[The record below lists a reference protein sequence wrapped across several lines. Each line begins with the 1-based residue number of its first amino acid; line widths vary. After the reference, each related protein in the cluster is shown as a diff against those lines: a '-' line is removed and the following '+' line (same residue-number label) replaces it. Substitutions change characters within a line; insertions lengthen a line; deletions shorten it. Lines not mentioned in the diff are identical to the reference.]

1 MKLTATTLSLC
12 WAPFHVHA
20 VQAEDNWLTL
30 VGEPKDPAA
39 DYIQLNPSGLSR
51 DKNMR
56 SVPVRVSRAHAR
68 TSKDG
73 IVFRSVEG
81 GGRDRLRKWYRAH
94 LAGFVLRAG
103 KFQGN
108 AHSRPGFQA

>member
-12 WAPFHVHA
+12 WALFHVYA
-20 VQAEDNWLTL
+20 VQAEDSWLTL

-56 SVPVRVSRAHAR
+56 SVPVRVSRAHAL

-81 GGRDRLRKWYRAH
+81 GGRHRLRKW
-94 LAGFVLRAG
+94 
-103 KFQGN
+103 
-108 AHSRPGFQA
+108 